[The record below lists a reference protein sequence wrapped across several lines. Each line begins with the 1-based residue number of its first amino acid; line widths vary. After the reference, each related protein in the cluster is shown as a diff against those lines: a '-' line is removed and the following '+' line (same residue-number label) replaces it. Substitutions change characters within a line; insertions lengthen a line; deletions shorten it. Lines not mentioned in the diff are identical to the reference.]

1 MTVIGSNI
9 SALRSANAS
18 SSASSALAT
27 SMERLS
33 TGKRINSAK
42 DDAAGLAI
50 ASRMNS
56 QIKSMAVAVRNA
68 NDGISM
74 AQTAEGAL
82 GEVTSML
89 QRMKE
94 LATQSATGTLGSS
107 ERKALQSE
115 VTQLTAQ
122 IDSIAK
128 TTNFNGINLLDGS
141 SKNVKLQT
149 GTNAGE
155 TVSVSFASVSSDA
168 LGLNGFRVEGQLTT
182 GRVGTGLAGVAKT
195 DIQINGKDAL
205 AAASTATQDFAKALA
220 AGINDNTAKTGVSA
234 VAYNTVT
241 GGAVSSSGVAA
252 GELEINNVAVTGGS
266 AEELVKNINRDVAG
280 VTASLKDGKITLSND
295 TGNAIEIGGTASG
308 KGGFVDGTSQGFV
321 ALSSSNGGPVS
332 ISKGTTGDAADF
344 SAIGLNAT
352 AANGAVTGSAAG
364 TGALTATDDVK
375 INGVQIG
382 TSSDGSAAS
391 KAAAINAVSGQTGV
405 TATARTQ
412 VTLDTDLSKVA
423 ADKLFI
429 NGTVVDLTDAKDTAG
444 VVKAINDPAK
454 GVSGVKASTDADGK
468 LVLTSESG
476 QDIKVEDTSG
486 FSTKITNSDGS
497 DVAVGTAAGGQITL
511 ASKSGADITVQGESD
526 SLTKMGLTAQGG
538 EDGKLAGALSIETQD
553 SASQALISIDKALDQ
568 ISATRGDLG
577 AVQNRLQVTV
587 NNLTTTSTNL
597 ADAKGRIEDTD
608 FSAETT
614 ALAKAQILSQAST
627 AMLAQANQSQQ
638 SVLKLLQ

>member
-9 SALRSANAS
+9 SALRAANAS
-18 SSASSALAT
+18 TSASSALAT

-50 ASRMNS
+50 ASRMTS

-94 LATQSATGTLGSS
+94 LATQSATGTLGTS

-122 IDSIAK
+122 IDSISQ

-149 GTNAGE
+149 GTNASE
-155 TVSVSFASVSSDA
+155 TVSVSLASVSSDA

-182 GRVGTGLAGVAKT
+182 GRVGGTLANVAIA
-195 DIQINGKDAL
+195 DIQINGKDAF
-205 AAASTATQDFAKALA
+205 ATAPTATADTAKALA
-220 AGINDNTAKTGVSA
+220 DSINGNTAKTGVSA

-241 GGAVSSSGVAA
+241 GGAVASSGVGAD
-252 GELEINNVAVTGGS
+252 ELTINGVGVTGGTS
-266 AEELVKNINRDVAG
+266 EELVKTINRDVAG
-280 VTASLKDGKITLSND
+280 VTATLKDGKITLSND
-295 TGNAIEIGGTASG
+295 TGNAIAIGGTAAG
-308 KGGFVDGTSQGFV
+308 KGGFTAATSQGFV
-321 ALSSSNGGPVS
+321 ALSSSNGGPIS
-332 ISKGTTGDAADF
+332 ISKGTAGDAADF

-352 AANGAVTGSAAG
+352 SANGAVTGTAAG
-364 TGALTATDDVK
+364 AGELTSTDDVK

-382 TSSDGSAAS
+382 NSSEGSAAS
-391 KAAAINAVSGQTGV
+391 KAAAINAVAGQTGV
-405 TATARTQ
+405 DATARTQ
-412 VTLDTDLSKVA
+412 ITLDTDLTAEA
-423 ADKLFI
+423 ADFMI
-429 NGTVVDLTDAKDTAG
+429 NGTIVDLSTAKNTAD
-444 VVKAINDPAK
+444 VVAAINDK
-454 GVSGVKASTDADGK
+454 GISGVKASTNLDGK

-476 QDIKVEDTSG
+476 QDIKVEDAGEFT
-486 FSTKITNSDGS
+486 TTITNSDGS
-497 DVAVGTAAGGQITL
+497 DVDIGTAASGQITL
-511 ASKSGADITVQGESD
+511 SSKGGADITVQGDPD
-526 SLTKMGLTAQGG
+526 SLTKMGLTSQGG

-553 SASQALISIDKALDQ
+553 AASQALISIDKALDQ
-568 ISATRGDLG
+568 ISSTRGDLG
-577 AVQNRLQVTV
+577 AVQNRLEVTV

-627 AMLAQANQSQQ
+627 AMLSQANQSQQ